1 MANALLRFRD
11 RVASVKQFFSLT
23 SNDAGRLR
31 SDEVLA
37 PALARAFP
45 VASTAATPVLLH
57 YAYLQVLDL
66 LTTSAFLL
74 AGVREANPMVVFA
87 MRLAANPIIGLAAV
101 KILALML
108 GLFCW
113 WTARARLLRA
123 ATAFY
128 AVLVAYNL
136 VCLIFGLAA
145 N

>member
-1 MANALLRFRD
+1 M
-11 RVASVKQFFSLT
+11 KQFFSMN
-23 SNDAGRLR
+23 SREADREPG
-31 SDEVLA
+31 DEVLA
-37 PALARAFP
+37 PSIARVFP
-45 VASTAATPVLLH
+45 AASAAATPVLLH

-74 AGVREANPMVVFA
+74 AGVREANPIVVFA
-87 MRLAANPIIGLAAV
+87 MQMAAKPVFGLAAV

-113 WTARARLLRA
+113 WTARVRLLKV

-136 VCLIFGLAA
+136 VCLILGLAA

>member
-1 MANALLRFRD
+1 MANVLRQFRD
-11 RVASVKQFFSLT
+11 RAASVKQFFSLP
-23 SNDAGRLR
+23 SNETGRLR
-31 SDEVLA
+31 GADVLA
-37 PALARAFP
+37 PSIVRAFP
-45 VASTAATPVLLH
+45 AASAAVTPVLLH

-74 AGVREANPMVVFA
+74 AGVREANPIVVFA
-87 MRLAANPIIGLAAV
+87 MRLAANPILGLAV
-101 KILALML
+101 MKILALML

-113 WTARARLLRA
+113 WTARVRLLKV

-136 VCLIFGLAA
+136 VCLVLGLAA